1 MSRRAI
7 LLASIAAAAP
17 VMAAIAPTAQAS
29 APEPLR
35 FSPPSQATITRTL
48 WRYLSDGNAIVVTR
62 RYDVTFVPVSEGF
75 RIDGKLVDA
84 EVDAPAELAVLAEL
98 ERTRA
103 DNAFPITLDRTG
115 RIVAD
120 APATS
125 SVQRAS
131 LRAGVE
137 RIADASAMSAARKR
151 EMMGQFE
158 MVAAAGAQ
166 SPTPAELFIGTAG
179 ERHERRAVPL
189 PGGEAGEI
197 ELAVKV
203 QDLPQGGL
211 AKSVEKVV
219 TTRLA
224 GTTRV
229 SKEVWSVTPR

>member
-1 MSRRAI
+1 MSRRTI

-17 VMAAIAPTAQAS
+17 VMAAIAPTAQANP
-29 APEPLR
+29 PESSR

-62 RYDVTFVPVSEGF
+62 RYDVTFVPTGEGF

-103 DNAFPITLDRTG
+103 DNSFPITLDRSG

-120 APATS
+120 APPVS
-125 SVQRAS
+125 SVQREA

-137 RIADASAMSAARKR
+137 QIANASSMPAARKR
-151 EMMGQFE
+151 EMMGQFD
-158 MVAAAGAQ
+158 MVAAAGGQ

-203 QDLPQGGL
+203 QDLVEGRL

-229 SKEVWSVTPR
+229 SKEVWSVAPR